1 MQAQLLSYLVEMCWK
16 EQVKV
21 RSLSQGGGNNSRER
35 RKSVDVMEGK
45 KNRNVRRKG
54 TKIRT
59 KTGRFFT
66 VFIIFWTLKQ
76 NKKIQTILNS
86 HI

>member
-21 RSLSQGGGNNSRER
+21 RSLSQGVGNNSGER
-35 RKSVDVMEGK
+35 RKSVDVMERK

-59 KTGRFFT
+59 KTGRFFYSFYYILDT
-66 VFIIFWTLKQ
+66 KT
-76 NKKIQTILNS
+76 KI
-86 HI
+86 